1 MMVSCK
7 TTLMTAS
14 WRGPWESFLI
24 EEKSIKLTVDFAEN
38 QPALTKYAREAQD
51 FFKKCTV
58 SEIL

>member
-1 MMVSCK
+1 
-7 TTLMTAS
+7 MTAS